1 MNGIPEVVIQ
11 RLPLYLRTIAALD
24 EEGLAVVSSQELGDR
39 LQVTP
44 AQIRKDLSYF
54 GRFGKQGR
62 GYRVR
67 DLVRELRRILG
78 LGQEWEMVLVGMG
91 RLGWAVASYGGFAQ
105 HGFQV
110 VACFDNDPQLVGK
123 AVGPL
128 LIQDSSALATTILE
142 RGVQIG
148 IVAVPVHVAQQV
160 VDQLVACGVRGILS
174 YAPIVPR
181 VPPHVWVQNIDPVV
195 ALQAM
200 TYHLSQRKAPRAA
213 GRRAV
218 RAV

>member
-11 RLPLYLRTIAALD
+11 RLPLYLRTLTALD
-24 EEGLAVVSSQELGDR
+24 GEGMAVVSSQELGER

-78 LGQEWEMVLVGMG
+78 LGQEWPMVLVGMG
-91 RLGWAVASYGGFAQ
+91 RLGWAVAGYGEFAQ
-105 HGFQV
+105 HGFKV

-123 AVGPL
+123 AVGSL
-128 LIQDSSALATTILE
+128 VIQDGSALAATIRE
-142 RGVQIG
+142 RGVHIG
-148 IVAVPVHVAQQV
+148 IVAVPVEAAQHV

-174 YAPIVPR
+174 YAPMVPR

-200 TYHLSQRKAPRAA
+200 TYHLSQRKGQRAA

-218 RAV
+218 S